1 MQLLCLG
8 DVALAQSFL
17 SDAVWAAP
25 GGLMTGVETQV
36 MFNWEF
42 PLGEKVNSQ
51 PRESGRRFMAQPES
65 IKRITNWAP
74 GIATM
79 ATNHILD
86 AGEEGLAGSIHA
98 LQKAGFRTVGAGIAP
113 KEIAA
118 PITWETA
125 EGRLSIVN
133 WVFAETHPDWMA
145 VPGPNCWP
153 GLTEARRTIQA
164 LKHSSDWVIVV
175 VHWSDELFPF
185 PLPADRATA
194 QDLADMGADI
204 VIGHHPHVVR
214 GMELINTCPVFY
226 SLGNFYFAEIKSKN
240 GSWVSQEAPRNREGL
255 GVKLSFQR
263 GGQMQVQLLSF
274 WNTGRET
281 LLDPK
286 CRAKKRLEWA
296 SASLRKFK
304 NEAYADWYKT
314 ERARFDHWESR
325 WHFGVMRRGVG
336 GTLQRMITRLRKT
349 FLVSS

>member
-125 EGRLSIVN
+125 EGRLSIIN
-133 WVFAETHPDWMA
+133 WVFKPPTD
-145 VPGPNCWP
+145 G
-153 GLTEARRTIQA
+153 GLTHHIWARSKANHSGIEAQLRLGHSGRT
-164 LKHSSDWVIVV
+164 
-175 VHWSDELFPF
+175 
-185 PLPADRATA
+185 
-194 QDLADMGADI
+194 
-204 VIGHHPHVVR
+204 
-214 GMELINTCPVFY
+214 
-226 SLGNFYFAEIKSKN
+226 
-240 GSWVSQEAPRNREGL
+240 
-255 GVKLSFQR
+255 
-263 GGQMQVQLLSF
+263 
-274 WNTGRET
+274 
-281 LLDPK
+281 
-286 CRAKKRLEWA
+286 LE
-296 SASLRKFK
+296 R
-304 NEAYADWYKT
+304 
-314 ERARFDHWESR
+314 
-325 WHFGVMRRGVG
+325 
-336 GTLQRMITRLRKT
+336 
-349 FLVSS
+349 